1 MTLANESIRYYV
13 GRINVETKQEQVL
26 HFNEYNNLFTT
37 SEEFSQSN
45 GFKEQATANKASN
58 WLNNIE
64 KEIATD
70 KSRNIKYHYFTF
82 RKDDKVTT
90 LANYKIPEQE
100 PTE

>member
-1 MTLANESIRYYV
+1 MTLANESIRFYV

-45 GFKEQATANKASN
+45 GFKENTTANRCAN

-70 KSRNIKYHYFTF
+70 KARNIKYHYFTF

-100 PTE
+100 PAE

>member
-1 MTLANESIRYYV
+1 MTLANESIRFYV

-58 WLNNIE
+58 WLNLME
-64 KEIATD
+64 KEIARD
-70 KSRNIKYHYFTF
+70 KARNIKWHYFTY

-90 LANYKIPEQE
+90 LANYPIPEQE
-100 PTE
+100 PAE

>member
-1 MTLANESIRYYV
+1 MSLANESIRFYV
-13 GRINVETKQEQVL
+13 GRINVDTKQEQVL

-45 GFKEQATANKASN
+45 GFKELATANKASN
-58 WLNNIE
+58 WLNLIE

-90 LANYKIPEQE
+90 LSNYKIPEQE
-100 PTE
+100 PAE

>member
-13 GRINVETKQEQVL
+13 GRINVDTKQEQVL

-37 SEEFSQSN
+37 SEEFSRSN
-45 GFKEQATANKASN
+45 GFKEQATGNKVAN
-58 WLNNIE
+58 WLNLME

-70 KSRNIKYHYFTF
+70 KSRGIKYHYFTY

-90 LANYKIPEQE
+90 LSNYPIPEKE
-100 PTE
+100 PAE

>member
-1 MTLANESIRYYV
+1 MTLANESIRFYV
-13 GRINVETKQEQVL
+13 GRINVDTKQEQVL

-45 GFKEQATANKASN
+45 GFKENTTGTRIAT

-70 KSRNIKYHYFTF
+70 KARGIKYHYFTF

-90 LANYKIPEQE
+90 LANYPIPEQE

>member
-1 MTLANESIRYYV
+1 MTLANESIRFYV

-45 GFKEQATANKASN
+45 GFKELATANKASN
-58 WLNNIE
+58 WLNLME

-70 KSRNIKYHYFTF
+70 KSRAIKWHYFTF

-90 LANYKIPEQE
+90 MSNYPIPEQE
-100 PTE
+100 PAE

>member
-1 MTLANESIRYYV
+1 MTLANESIRFYV

-45 GFKEQATANKASN
+45 GFKEQTTANKLVS
-58 WLNNIE
+58 WLNSIE

-70 KSRNIKYHYFTF
+70 KSRGIKYHYFTY

-90 LANYKIPEQE
+90 LSNYPIPEEE
-100 PTE
+100 PAE